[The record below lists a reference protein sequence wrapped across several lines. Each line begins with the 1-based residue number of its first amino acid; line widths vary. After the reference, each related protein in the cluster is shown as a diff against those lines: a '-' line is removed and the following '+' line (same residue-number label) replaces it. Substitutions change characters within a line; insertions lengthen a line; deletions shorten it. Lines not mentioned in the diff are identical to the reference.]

1 MALHVDPLK
10 RELLEARIQ
19 GTTSPSV
26 ATSAGKSQDINSTQL
41 LSDDRFKCGT
51 SSDSAPH
58 TADVGYVDVTSSTAV
73 STYCAVSVA
82 ASRDGLPTQPHLVSA
97 VSSSFPSS
105 FHGDVAPLYINST
118 CLKRTNDSP
127 TEHPGPSSTMCD
139 NLGPNIR
146 KTSEFLPLSN
156 HPTEVPTNSFSNHA
170 EESSLSIGSLSGDGI
185 SNKGAGGLFTCPQSS
200 SGQILHYG
208 ASRQAFLIPYSNSSA
223 LSNQSVS
230 FDIGCQSSPLL
241 PPNDYPTVIASPKS
255 TRNPSGTSAVP
266 LPHGPG
272 TNRCGELSSPCA
284 AQITPSTPRST
295 VRRKRRGPL
304 FDEQGIQQPKRPA
317 YRGTKRID
325 EMFKTPQGS
334 CLLQGNEEIHG
345 DYIAKLDAVIPA
357 SQHILSPSRGGTNS
371 CVTSPSDSSSEA
383 TPQNGL
389 PPTSSNVIHC
399 CAAVQTEL
407 ESSVQSTHSLLPPS
421 TTTTTQQGGTNTS
434 PPPSSSLVESLH
446 RRIAELEVENT
457 AQRQAIALAQEH
469 SLKSRQ
475 LIQDLLIEKSLLERK
490 TTRQKVMDNRLRLGQ
505 FVTQRQGVHFEEKW
519 IEGYRF
525 KELDARR
532 KNIESIREEIERKK
546 KQWNKR
552 KPGSESRKN
561 SKTRWEEVS
570 VDEFY
575 EQIEIYDLR
584 KQMLVKEDKEIQSEL
599 ERLDRERNLHIREI
613 KRIANEDASRFK
625 DHPLLNERYLL
636 LNLLGKGGFS
646 EVHKGFDLQENRYV
660 ACKIHQ
666 LNPAWP
672 KDKKDNYI
680 KHALREIEIHK
691 TLNHQRIVKVFDV
704 FDIDHDAFCTVQEY
718 CEGNDLDFFLKQN
731 KIIPERE
738 AKSIICQVISALKYL
753 NQRKPPVIHYDL
765 KPGNILLGSGEL
777 SGEIKITDFGLS
789 KLMTEDLYNPD
800 TGMDLTSQGAGT
812 YWYLPPECF
821 ETGREPPKI
830 SSKVD
835 IWSVGII
842 FFQCLF
848 GKKPFGHNMSQADI
862 LHQNTILHARSI
874 VFPSVPKVSDAAKEF
889 IRKCCTYQ
897 KELRPDVFQLFNDD
911 YLKPKAQLKHNV
923 DVGSLPGPTGVPP
936 SASTSAS
943 QAVPGAHQQ
952 AAGANQPQS
961 GGSVS
966 SGYVPNAA
974 LGIFGTSS
982 PAPVALSAPQQPHHP

>member
-19 GTTSPSV
+19 GTRSPNVV
-26 ATSAGKSQDINSTQL
+26 AQTGKSPDANSNQL
-41 LSDDRFKCGT
+41 SADDRFKYGT
-51 SSDSAPH
+51 SYDSVQN
-58 TADVGYVDVTSSTAV
+58 TGDVVSMDVPIPTVTSTVCTTSLTKSHDGHTYRTPVANVVNSTFPNSFQATHDPERINPPLANQNEEHCTINPENPG
-73 STYCAVSVA
+73 SNP
-82 ASRDGLPTQPHLVSA
+82 SRVLDSL
-97 VSSSFPSS
+97 PSS
-105 FHGDVAPLYINST
+105 GHQVDMTVQP
-118 CLKRTNDSP
+118 P
-127 TEHPGPSSTMCD
+127 
-139 NLGPNIR
+139 
-146 KTSEFLPLSN
+146 
-156 HPTEVPTNSFSNHA
+156 SNHA
-170 EESSLSIGSLSGDGI
+170 EENSLGVSSLSGDGH
-185 SNKGAGGLFTCPQSS
+185 SNKGVVGFQSYPQSVA
-200 SGQILHYG
+200 GHAPPICG
-208 ASRQAFLIPYSNSSA
+208 TSRQANIVPYSTSSA

-230 FDIGCQSSPLL
+230 FDIGCQSIPLL
-241 PPNDYPTVIASPKS
+241 PPNDSPAIITTSPKKGRNLSGAPIASSLQFMGPQ
-255 TRNPSGTSAVP
+255 RCSG
-266 LPHGPG
+266 
-272 TNRCGELSSPCA
+272 LSSPSA
-284 AQITPSTPRST
+284 PQIVQPTTPRSSI
-295 VRRKRRGPL
+295 RRKRKGGI
-304 FDEQGIQQPKRPA
+304 FDEQGVPQPKRSTN
-317 YRGTKRID
+317 RGSKRID
-325 EMFKTPQGS
+325 EIFKTPQIG
-334 CLLQGNEEIHG
+334 LLAPSSEDPQLENNI
-345 DYIAKLDAVIPA
+345 KSDAVVPTPR
-357 SQHILSPSRGGTNS
+357 QMLSPVRGGSNS

-383 TPQNGL
+383 VQQNG
-389 PPTSSNVIHC
+389 PAPGGYVICCSTSVQTDPDAVTSSAPAMLTSTMPLQQASTVSG
-399 CAAVQTEL
+399 
-407 ESSVQSTHSLLPPS
+407 SSI
-421 TTTTTQQGGTNTS
+421 N
-434 PPPSSSLVESLH
+434 LVESLQ
-446 RRIAELEVENT
+446 RRISELELENC
-457 AQRQAIALAQEH
+457 AQKQTIALANEH

-475 LIQDLLIEKSLLERK
+475 IIQDLLIEKSLLERK
-490 TTRQKVMDNRLRLGQ
+490 TTRQKVMDDRLRLGQ
-505 FVTQRQGVHFEEKW
+505 FITQRQGVHFEEKW
-519 IEGYRF
+519 VEGYRF

-532 KNIESIREEIERKK
+532 KNIEGIREEIERKR

-552 KPGSESRKN
+552 KPGSENKKN
-561 SKTRWEEVS
+561 SKARWEEVS

-584 KQMLVKEDKEIQSEL
+584 KQMLAKEDKEIQSEL

-704 FDIDHDAFCTVQEY
+704 FDIDHDAFCTIQEY

-731 KIIPERE
+731 KVIPERE

-765 KPGNILLGSGEL
+765 KPGNILLGSGEI

-821 ETGREPPKI
+821 ETGHEPPKI

-874 VFPSVPKVSDAAKEF
+874 AFPSTPKVSDGAKEF

-897 KELRPDVFQLFNDD
+897 KELRPNVFQLYNDD
-911 YLKPKAQLKHNV
+911 YLKPKAQLKHSV
-923 DVGSLPGPTGVPP
+923 DVGSLPGPTGLPP
-936 SASTSAS
+936 STTNL
-943 QAVPGAHQQ
+943 VPQTLSGGQQQ
-952 AAGANQPQS
+952 ASGANQSQA
-961 GGSVS
+961 GS
-966 SGYVPNAA
+966 SGTSAGYIPNAA
-974 LGIFGTSS
+974 LGIFGTGGPSS
-982 PAPVALSAPQQPHHP
+982 LVLSTPQPPPHHS